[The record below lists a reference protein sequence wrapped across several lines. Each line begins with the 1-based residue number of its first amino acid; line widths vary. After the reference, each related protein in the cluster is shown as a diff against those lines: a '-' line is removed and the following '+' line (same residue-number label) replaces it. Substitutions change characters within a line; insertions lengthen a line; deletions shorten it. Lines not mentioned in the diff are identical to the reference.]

1 MPSPFDITTASNTVT
16 LDNKREGVAAFTA
29 KNTTRRRIR
38 ANARLS
44 VTPADG
50 AGWLSILPP
59 EATGTDTANVRDFP
73 IDSTQQYQVRIA
85 VPPTAAPGSYT
96 LKLTLA
102 DEVNPDENFTDSPEV
117 VFTVREIPKPE
128 PRPFP
133 MWIIPA
139 VIIALLVIVAIVLI
153 GVNSANNAAN
163 ANATGTAVAVL
174 GTRDTAD
181 TQTAVALGALALEQT
196 QNALSTQNA
205 LATQQAVGIFTGTWR
220 PVNAG
225 IIDALGITSTGNN
238 QMSVSYTS
246 RCPPNQNL
254 CFTTSQ
260 TFTFTGVPFT
270 PTQLAAAGSA
280 VQLVIFP
287 ANNNQL
293 QVSISA
299 SGEVSQQTFTRRR
312 VIDDLIGI
320 SDISIITD
328 RLSTNQINQFRLVIT
343 PGSP

>member
-1 MPSPFDITTASNTVT
+1 MPSPFDITTATNTVT
-16 LDNKREGVAAFTA
+16 LDNKREGVAVFTVRNA
-29 KNTTRRRIR
+29 TRRRLR
-38 ANARLS
+38 ATARLTT
-44 VTPADG
+44 TPPEG
-50 AGWLSILPP
+50 AQWLSLLPP
-59 EATGTDTANVRDFP
+59 ESGDAAAPNQRDFP
-73 IDSTQQYQVRIA
+73 IDSTQQLQVKIA
-85 VPPTAAPGSYT
+85 VPASAAPGSYT

-133 MWIIPA
+133 VWIIPA
-139 VIIALLVIVAIVLI
+139 VIIALLVIVAIVVI
-153 GVNSANNAAN
+153 GVTSANNAAN

-174 GTRDTAD
+174 GTRDAAD
-181 TQTAVALGALALEQT
+181 TQTAVALGGTALAET
-196 QNALSTQNA
+196 QNAVATQNA
-205 LATQQAVGIFTGTWR
+205 LATQSAVGIFTGTWR
-220 PVNAG
+220 PVNSG
-225 IIDALGITSTGNN
+225 IIEQLGITSTGNN

-254 CFTTSQ
+254 CFTSSQ

-293 QVSISA
+293 QVSINA

-312 VIDDLIGI
+312 FIDDLIDI
-320 SDISIITD
+320 SDISIVTE
-328 RLSTNQINQFRLVIT
+328 RLSISELNQMRLFVT